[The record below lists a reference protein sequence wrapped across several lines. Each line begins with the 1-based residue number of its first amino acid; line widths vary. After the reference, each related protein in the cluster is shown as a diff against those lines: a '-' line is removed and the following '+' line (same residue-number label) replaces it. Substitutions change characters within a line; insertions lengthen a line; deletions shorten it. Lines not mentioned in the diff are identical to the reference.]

1 MKSLALGALVVTCV
15 FQPASAQNLP
25 PRRPA
30 HAVRTTAMRIA
41 PLSGSSPRTFVS
53 SAGMDTNPCSRS
65 APCRSFGAAIAQT
78 AAGGEVIVLD
88 SAGYGPA
95 TIGSS
100 ISLIAPRGV
109 YAGVSVPGGAGIT
122 ISAAATDVVTLRG
135 LTLNGTGGG
144 DGIYLASGGVLYL
157 QQLTIQ
163 NFSDYGILAL
173 PTTSAVLRIEDT
185 TVTRSGIT
193 GAFLGSQTMGVIVQ
207 CTIVDSR
214 FEDGSNG
221 VDAWFGAYVAVQRCV
236 ATGNSGIGF
245 YAEAGDLSV
254 DDSFTS
260 HNDFGLFSSSTERVA
275 RTFIVNNNTGVSY
288 LLGTI
293 DSWGDNHLAG
303 NGTDGSF
310 SGTLSLH

>member
-88 SAGYGPA
+88 SAGYGAA

-163 NFSDYGILAL
+163 NFSDYRRLANRGHDRDSIGHHWCVPWQPNDGRDRPMYDRRL
-173 PTTSAVLRIEDT
+173 TLR
-185 TVTRSGIT
+185 G
-193 GAFLGSQTMGVIVQ
+193 
-207 CTIVDSR
+207 R
-214 FEDGSNG
+214 F
-221 VDAWFGAYVAVQRCV
+221 QRCRRV
-236 ATGNSGIGF
+236 VRSLRSC
-245 YAEAGDLSV
+245 AEMRCHRQLRDWFLCRGGRSQRRRLIYQPQRLWPVFVFD
-254 DDSFTS
+254 
-260 HNDFGLFSSSTERVA
+260 
-275 RTFIVNNNTGVSY
+275 
-288 LLGTI
+288 GTC
-293 DSWGDNHLAG
+293 SENFHRQ
-303 NGTDGSF
+303 
-310 SGTLSLH
+310 